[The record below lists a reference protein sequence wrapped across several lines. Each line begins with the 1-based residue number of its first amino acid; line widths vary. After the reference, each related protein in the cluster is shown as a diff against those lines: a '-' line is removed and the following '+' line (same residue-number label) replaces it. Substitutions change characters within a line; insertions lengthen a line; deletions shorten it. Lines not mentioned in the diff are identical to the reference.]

1 MSDNKNDEGK
11 GPAHTERSA
20 DHNPGPG
27 PAAGGHAAP
36 GEEDR
41 TVFMPPPSSGPA
53 TDHPADGRD
62 TVRGSPPPPPPPP
75 PPPAAPA
82 DTQATM
88 APTNF
93 GAPFQP
99 RTDGQSIQIGDILN
113 HIFEVKRFIARG
125 GMGEVF
131 EGVNVNT
138 DERVAIK
145 VMLPALAADANVI
158 ALFRKEARTL
168 TRLQHEALVQ
178 YRVLAQ
184 EPQLGV
190 LYIVTEYI
198 DGVNLADVLGKI
210 QPTPGELKQLLARLA
225 SGLRVAHALGA
236 VHRDMSPDNVLLEG
250 GQLGNAK
257 IIDFGI
263 AKDLDPSAK
272 TIVGEG
278 FAGKLNYVAPEQLG
292 DFGRE
297 VGQWTDVYSLAL
309 VILAVAQG
317 KNVQMGGSLVDAVDK
332 RRAGPDLSGAPEELR
347 PVLAKMLKANP
358 KERLRSMD
366 EVLAA
371 LGHVPGGSAAIG
383 AAAAPAGG
391 MSKGVLIGGG
401 LAAAAAIGAIAY
413 LALDLGGPSPEEQVQ
428 IATQTVNSVLPN
440 VECSWLDANVQGGE
454 NLSVRMTGV
463 AGSPANARTRISQ
476 ALAGAGF
483 SNASLNFDE
492 VAIIQP
498 QGCSALD
505 AFGKIRKTGG
515 RSLSVAQ
522 REFEMEPQPPGSER
536 PLLSQ
541 AVVNFRPPQGQEFSL
556 IGIEPLGLLSP
567 LVGNRQELQS
577 LADSNRELPPAER
590 MVELIGPNEYRI
602 KPVMWHR
609 GWSGIVLLTGEAPF
623 DPSVTQPAV
632 GARGP
637 DWQNRFIETASERD
651 WKSEMIWFKSVDKQP
666 N

>member
-27 PAAGGHAAP
+27 PATGGHAAP

-75 PPPAAPA
+75 PTPA

-428 IATQTVNSVLPN
+428 IATQTVNSLLPN
-440 VECSWLDANVQGGE
+440 VECSWLDVANVGGGE
-454 NLSVRMTGV
+454 ALTVRMTGV
-463 AGSPANARTRISQ
+463 ARSPAQAQNRLGQ
-476 ALAGAGF
+476 ALAAAGL
-483 SNASLNFDE
+483 SNPSVSFEE
-492 VAIIQP
+492 VATILAP
-498 QGCSALD
+498 GCSALD
-505 AFGKIRKTGG
+505 AYRQIRTTEPH
-515 RSLSVAQ
+515 RLSVAQ
-522 REFEMEPQPPGSER
+522 REFEMSPRPGDPDPAYR
-536 PLLSQ
+536 IASQ
-541 AVVNFRPPQGQEFSL
+541 AVVTFRAPEGNDFAL
-556 IGIEPLGLLSP
+556 IGIEPEGPLSQ
-567 LVGNRQELQS
+567 LFDSRQELEALVASEAQYPA
-577 LADSNRELPPAER
+577 ADRQ
-590 MVELIGPNEYRI
+590 VELVGPNTYRI
-602 KPVMWHR
+602 KPRLNHT
-609 GWSGIVLLTGEAPF
+609 GWSGLVLLVGEGPF
-623 DPSVTQPAV
+623 QPDV
-632 GARGP
+632 IRPDLGARGQ
-637 DWQNRFIETASERD
+637 DWHNRFEAKASEQN
-651 WKSEMIWFKSVDKQP
+651 WKSEMIWFRSVDKVP